1 MDVTFHE
8 NEPFYSTNVPNY
20 CIDSKGEILNK
31 NNTSSGSMLTPMMDI
46 FQIENE
52 TQGERSAS
60 TDEGDADSTGHEASN
75 IPSDQQVVEPNTP
88 FMSPRASTSEPVH
101 HEATEDTEHSS
112 VGREAS
118 SQGEIIH
125 DVAEG
130 EGNENHDPTP
140 TNPMVDYPIALR
152 KPPRHAD
159 VPARLKDYV
168 GYKHNLA
175 KYLSYERCS
184 ASFKNFIASLDS
196 TYVPTDWKDAIKDPK
211 WNAAMLE
218 EMEALKKNKT
228 WELVT
233 LPKDKEPVGCK
244 WVYTI
249 KHNPEGKVERYKARL
264 VAKGYTQTYGVDY
277 EETFAPVAK
286 MNTIR
291 ILISCAA
298 NLGWDL
304 HQLDVKN
311 AFLHGDLQEEIY
323 ANTSRL

>member
-1 MDVTFHE
+1 LDV
-8 NEPFYSTNVPNY
+8 S
-20 CIDSKGEILNK
+20 
-31 NNTSSGSMLTPMMDI
+31 
-46 FQIENE
+46 
-52 TQGERSAS
+52 
-60 TDEGDADSTGHEASN
+60 
-75 IPSDQQVVEPNTP
+75 
-88 FMSPRASTSEPVH
+88 
-101 HEATEDTEHSS
+101 
-112 VGREAS
+112 
-118 SQGEIIH
+118 
-125 DVAEG
+125 
-130 EGNENHDPTP
+130 
-140 TNPMVDYPIALR
+140 
-152 KPPRHAD
+152 
-159 VPARLKDYV
+159 
-168 GYKHNLA
+168 
-175 KYLSYERCS
+175 RCS

-228 WELVT
+228 CELVT

-323 ANTSRL
+323 MQIPPGFDTAQTEGKVLRLHRSLYGLKQSPRAWFDRFRRAILQLGYKQSNADHTMFYKRNVSRVSILIVYVDDIVITGDDDAGIRDLKLHLTREFEVKDLGQLRYFLGIEVSRSSKGIYLSQRKYILDLLSEVGMLGCRPALTPIEQNHRLTSESGQPVD